1 MNGVPVNPT
10 KSVHGH
16 NSSRGKQADRSLNA
30 HKDNKKYCSIQLLT
44 SWPTSSV
51 CVDLSAWEARA
62 F

>member
-10 KSVHGH
+10 ESMHGH
-16 NSSRGKQADRSLNA
+16 NSSRGKQADISLNT
-30 HKDNKKYCSIQLLT
+30 HKNDKNILFEQLLT
-44 SWPTSSV
+44 SWPMSSV